1 MNDEFMNNEAMNKET
16 AADPET
22 ETSVQEEAPDTAEA
36 ADSAESPVTETI
48 PEDPS
53 LSPSYDHY
61 YYGAAPETANAQEPV
76 SSAPAKKQH
85 KNRTWGKALKLI
97 AGAACFGLIAG
108 AAFVGVSYLGGNL
121 LQINGLASDNQGSQS
136 TGGNGTQLN
145 ITLSTTGTIQA
156 EAADTNVVVQVVE
169 QNLAATVAVKNTYV
183 QTSSFFGQHY
193 QKEYQASG
201 SGFIVGMNDTEL
213 LIATNNHVI
222 ANAVKIEIT
231 FIDDTVL
238 EATVKGTDEIADLAI
253 IAVPLETISAD
264 TLSSIRIATLGN
276 SEDVRLGEMAIA
288 IGNALGYGQ
297 SVTVGYISAKDREVT
312 VDGNTMILL
321 QTDAAING
329 GNSGGPLFN
338 DRGEVIGIN
347 SVKYADTEV
356 EGMCF
361 AIPISRA
368 IPILSELMTRETL
381 EEDEKGALGITTT
394 TVSGDIASLYGW
406 PTGAYITAVSEG
418 SPAEEAKL
426 YVGDIVTSVNGVT
439 ITTSDQLVSA
449 VSSYR
454 YGTTIE
460 IKVQRNISGKY
471 QEVTISATLGQRS
484 VLIGTTEK

>member
-1 MNDEFMNNEAMNKET
+1 MNNEF
-16 AADPET
+16 T
-22 ETSVQEEAPDTAEA
+22 EEELPLTQ
-36 ADSAESPVTETI
+36 
-48 PEDPS
+48 
-53 LSPSYDHY
+53 SYDHY
-61 YYGAAPETANAQEPV
+61 YYGTSPDTTEEQENV
-76 SSAPAKKQH
+76 ASAPAEKKS
-85 KNRTWGKALKLI
+85 GKQFRAKVLKLI
-97 AGAACFGLIAG
+97 AGAACFGMIAG
-108 AAFVGVSYLGGNL
+108 AAFLGVSYLGGNL
-121 LQINGLASDNQGSQS
+121 LHINGLTADSPGSHS
-136 TGGNGTQLN
+136 TGGTGTPLN
-145 ITLSTTGTIQA
+145 ITLNTTGTIQA
-156 EAADTNVVVQVVE
+156 ESTDTNVVVQVVE

-183 QTSSFFGQHY
+183 QTGSFFGQHY

-222 ANAVKIEIT
+222 ANAIKIEIT

-238 EATVKGTDEIADLAI
+238 EAIVKGTDEIADLAI
-253 IAVPLETISAD
+253 IAVPLENISAD

-276 SEDVRLGEMAIA
+276 SEEVRLGEMAIA

-418 SPAEEAKL
+418 SPAEEANL

-460 IKVQRNISGKY
+460 IKVQRNINGKY
-471 QEVTISATLGQRS
+471 QEITISATLGQRS
-484 VLIGTTEK
+484 VLVGTTEK